1 MESERGR
8 GGVWRHVLLL
18 PGLVLLSTAPPV
30 LELLGTVVSTVIRL
44 LMVVTYYEVGW
55 AKCVFLD
62 QALLVPKQRL
72 SPK

>member
-18 PGLVLLSTAPPV
+18 PGLVLLSSAPPV
-30 LELLGTVVSTVIRL
+30 LELLGTVVSTGIRFL
-44 LMVVTYYEVGW
+44 VVVTYCEVGW
-55 AKCVFLD
+55 ARCGFLD
-62 QALLVPKQRL
+62 QVLLVPKQGF